1 MMKKILLVA
10 AITGMFVQG
19 VWAKSDQ
26 QIRDEAKNNVITVSQ
41 VSDMTE
47 GSGVTL
53 NGQIVKQL
61 AAEEDHFELSDASGS
76 IVIDVD
82 DEVWRPLALKAG
94 DKVQVVGE
102 VDISDEGNRKA
113 TVDVLTLER
122 LR

>member
-41 VSDMTE
+41 VSGMTE
-47 GSGVTL
+47 GTGVTL

-61 AAEEDHFELSDASGS
+61 
-76 IVIDVD
+76 
-82 DEVWRPLALKAG
+82 
-94 DKVQVVGE
+94 
-102 VDISDEGNRKA
+102 
-113 TVDVLTLER
+113 
-122 LR
+122 

>member
-1 MMKKILLVA
+1 MKKILLVA

-41 VSDMTE
+41 VSGMTE
-47 GSGVTL
+47 GTGVTL

-61 AAEEDHFELSDASGS
+61 AVEEDHFELSDASGS

-113 TVDVLTLER
+113 RVDVLTLER

>member
-1 MMKKILLVA
+1 
-10 AITGMFVQG
+10 
-19 VWAKSDQ
+19 
-26 QIRDEAKNNVITVSQ
+26 
-41 VSDMTE
+41 
-47 GSGVTL
+47 
-53 NGQIVKQL
+53 
-61 AAEEDHFELSDASGS
+61 LSDASGS

>member
-1 MMKKILLVA
+1 
-10 AITGMFVQG
+10 
-19 VWAKSDQ
+19 
-26 QIRDEAKNNVITVSQ
+26 
-41 VSDMTE
+41 
-47 GSGVTL
+47 
-53 NGQIVKQL
+53 L

-113 TVDVLTLER
+113 RVDVLTLER